1 MKSRIVFKLF
11 LLTTALCLLITGTI
25 YIGQTI
31 FFKQYYANRKVDDL
45 TTNIQSFIKKYE
57 ESDGNIQVTQQLEQ
71 EFYRNHNAW
80 ITLLDHNGA
89 IKTANDFYVE
99 LSIESTLMP
108 LTDQTIT
115 IPLYHLVKVED
126 ALKNEPTLSIGD
138 IVELYTIEKTNNVVP
153 FYLKQNQEK
162 AVWINQPT
170 WSKLRDFFQ
179 IQKEI
184 SILEDYLAKYN
195 YLEEKNSDI
204 QINRIIGNVINVQLP
219 DINNVSSTI
228 YNNSLF
234 MDRINEF
241 QTNLLFNRNDEK
253 PGTIKTLDFQQN
265 DIKYKIFIDTITDR
279 NGETNY
285 IFAMASLQ
293 PVDEAVQMV
302 KDYYVYIIVFVLL
315 LTLLASFYFSIKIAR
330 PLLKINNTT
339 KKIANLDF
347 TERIEYHSNDE
358 IGDLSKNIN
367 LLSNTLHAHIEQLNK
382 DIEKEKQ
389 LEYTR
394 KEFISGVSHEL
405 KTPLSI
411 MKSCISILNDGV
423 ASHKKDYYFEALDKE
438 VDKMDHMIVDML
450 ELAKFESGTYKMKM
464 ETFYIDEAI
473 KQIYEGLLMEI
484 TKKQLQVYMELSNV
498 EVIANQQRIKQVIT
512 NFVIN
517 AIRYTPEKEAIFIT
531 TIEED
536 KQVKI
541 CIENKGT
548 SISSDQIDKIWDRF
562 YRGDMSRHRSEGGT
576 GLGLAISKNILE
588 LHGMEYG
595 VSNTEDGVLF
605 FFYINKK
612 I

>member
-45 TTNIQSFIKKYE
+45 TANIQSFEKKYE
-57 ESDGNIQVTQQLEQ
+57 ESDGSIQVTQQLEQ

-80 ITLLDHNGA
+80 ITLLDHKGA

-99 LSIESTLMP
+99 LSIDKSNP
-108 LTDQTIT
+108 LTDQTIS

-138 IVELYTIEKTNNVVP
+138 TVDFYTIKKNYIVVP
-153 FYLKQNQEK
+153 FYLKEYQENSI
-162 AVWINQPT
+162 WINQLT
-170 WSKLRDFFQ
+170 WSKLRHYLQ
-179 IQKEI
+179 NKIEI
-184 SILEDYLAKYN
+184 TSLEDYLAKYN
-195 YLEEKNSDI
+195 YLEEKSPDF
-204 QINRIIGNVINVQLP
+204 QLNRITGNVINVQLP
-219 DINNVSSTI
+219 DINNVSTTI
-228 YNNSLF
+228 YNNDLF

-241 QTNLLFNRNDEK
+241 QTNLLFDSHDEK
-253 PGTIKTLDFQQN
+253 AESFETLDFEQN
-265 DIKYKIFIDTITDR
+265 DIKYKIFIDTIKDR

-339 KKIANLDF
+339 KKIANLNF

-367 LLSNTLHAHIEQLNK
+367 FLSNTLHAHIEQLNK

-389 LEYTR
+389 LEHTR

-411 MKSCISILNDGV
+411 MKSCISILKDGV
-423 ASHKKDYYFEALDKE
+423 ASHKKDYYFGALDKE

-450 ELAKFESGTYKMKM
+450 ELAKFESGTYKMKI

-473 KQIYEGLLMEI
+473 KQIYDGLQMEI
-484 TKKQLQVYMELSNV
+484 GKKQLHVYMELSHV
-498 EVIANQQRIKQVIT
+498 EVIANQKRIEQVII

-536 KQVKI
+536 EQVKI

-548 SISSDQIDKIWDRF
+548 LIASDQFDKIWDRF
-562 YRGDMSRHRSEGGT
+562 YRGDSSRHRSEGGT

-595 VSNTEDGVLF
+595 VRNTEDGVIF
-605 FFYINKK
+605 FFYLNKK